1 MNNDIIRDI
10 VNALIKIYVFEY
22 STAKDGKLIDYTYK
36 NHYTTN
42 AVINNCKALCSH
54 DYQKDIIRDEAY
66 ASLYEAILK
75 IAKNYNEDEL
85 KLIYSD
91 IHKKTQTITHQF
103 LTGIY
108 KTAMYSVKSNLS
120 GYRRDGKRGMI
131 PAYTFVSLL
140 EDSKISEMITEDNS
154 LDIVFFLQWFE
165 QNKTKFLTPKQ
176 LEFLESPMG
185 KSNQYI
191 YRKRIYNNTIAAY
204 KAEFDNCEDDR
215 RNILESQV
223 RILEKI
229 LDSEDFVTTYLKY
242 RDKQVVIDAITDI
255 DNLEI
260 IQAFNLGYRNYNKVI
275 KPMRVALYKKLSSI
289 NDLLEKY

>member
-1 MNNDIIRDI
+1 MNDIIEDI
-10 VNALIKIYVFEY
+10 LNALIKIHVFEY
-22 STAKDGKLIDYTYK
+22 NTAKDGKLIDYSYR

-42 AVINNCKALCSH
+42 AVINSCKALCSH
-54 DYQKDIIRDEAY
+54 DYQKDIIRDESY

-108 KTAMYSVKSNLS
+108 KLAMFSVKSNLS
-120 GYRRDGKRGMI
+120 GYRRDGKKGMI
-131 PAYTFVSLL
+131 PAYTFVTLL
-140 EDSKISEMITEDNS
+140 EDSKISEMITAEDNS
-154 LDIVFFLQWFE
+154 LDIVYFLKWFM

-176 LEFLESPMG
+176 LEFLENPID
-185 KSNQYI
+185 KSNKCI
-191 YRKRIYNNTIAAY
+191 YRKRIYNNTMTAY

-215 RNILESQV
+215 KNNLESQA
-223 RILEKI
+223 RILEQI

-242 RDKQVVIDAITDI
+242 RDKQIVIDAITDM
-255 DNLEI
+255 DLEI
-260 IQAFNLGYRNYNKVI
+260 VQAFNLGYRNYNKVI